1 MKRIKI
7 SLASLALVAAVGSVQ
22 AQDENGK
29 WAIGFGINAVDIR
42 TPHQFGDFLKDWG
55 GTKDLN
61 ILPAVTKLSVAR
73 YIGAGFSAEIEGSLN
88 KIKEG
93 FDGYSEDKSF
103 WNANLQAKYAL
114 RRLFTTE
121 SGWFDPYI
129 KVGGGYTAYESRFDD
144 KEGGFKALAGGGI
157 NFWFTDHLGV
167 NLQTGYHHGFQKNG
181 TDYFQHSAGIV
192 IKFGAKDTDKDGIP
206 DNKDACPEVP
216 GLKEFNGCPDT
227 DGDGIPDKDD
237 ACPQVKG
244 PKEFNGC
251 PDTDG
256 DGIPDK
262 DDACPEV
269 AGPKEFNGCPDT
281 DGDGIPDKDDKCPDV
296 AGPAENG
303 GCPWPDTDGDGVLD
317 KDDLCPEVAG
327 PASNKGCPEPDENE
341 QKKLNQYAKTILF
354 DTGKSTIKFESA
366 EILNQIINVLKKYP
380 NSRFRI
386 EGHTDNVGKDEY
398 NLGLSQRRAQAVT
411 NYFKS
416 KGLAG
421 SRFTTKWYGEKNP
434 VASNDTPEG
443 RAKNRRVNVVIVPNE
458 KMKAEAKKQA
468 GQ

>member
-7 SLASLALVAAVGSVQ
+7 SLASLALVATVGSVQ
-22 AQDENGK
+22 AQDENSK

-103 WNANLQAKYAL
+103 WSANLQAKYAL

-192 IKFGAKDTDKDGIP
+192 IKFGSKDTDKDGIP
-206 DNKDACPEVP
+206 DNKDACPEVA

-227 DGDGIPDKDD
+227 DGDGIADKDD

-281 DGDGIPDKDDKCPDV
+281 DGDGIADKDDKCPDV

-327 PASNKGCPEPDENE
+327 PASNKGCPEPDEKE
-341 QKKLNQYAKTILF
+341 QKQLNQYAKTIL
-354 DTGKSTIKFESA
+354 
-366 EILNQIINVLKKYP
+366 Y
-380 NSRFRI
+380 
-386 EGHTDNVGKDEY
+386 
-398 NLGLSQRRAQAVT
+398 
-411 NYFKS
+411 
-416 KGLAG
+416 
-421 SRFTTKWYGEKNP
+421 
-434 VASNDTPEG
+434 
-443 RAKNRRVNVVIVPNE
+443 
-458 KMKAEAKKQA
+458 
-468 GQ
+468 

>member
-7 SLASLALVAAVGSVQ
+7 SLASLALVATVGSVQ
-22 AQDENGK
+22 AQDENSK

-103 WNANLQAKYAL
+103 WSANLQAKYAL

-192 IKFGAKDTDKDGIP
+192 IKFGSKDTDKDGIP
-206 DNKDACPEVP
+206 DNKDACPEVA

-244 PKEFNGC
+244 LKEFNGC

-256 DGIPDK
+256 DGIADK

-281 DGDGIPDKDDKCPDV
+281 DGDGIADKDDKCPDV
-296 AGPAENG
+296 AGPAENA

-327 PASNKGCPEPDENE
+327 PASNKGCPEPDEKE
-341 QKKLNQYAKTILF
+341 QKQLNQYAKTILF
-354 DTGKSTIKFESA
+354 DTGKATIKFQSA
-366 EILNQIINVLKKYP
+366 EVLNQIINVLKKYP

-386 EGHTDNVGKDEY
+386 EGHTDSTGKKAK
-398 NLGLSQRRAQAVT
+398 NMILSQNRADAVKV
-411 NYFKS
+411 YLIQ
-416 KGLAG
+416 GGIDAG
-421 SRFTTKWYGEKNP
+421 RLESQGFGPEKP
-434 VASNDTPEG
+434 IASNKNKKG
-443 RAKNRRVNVVIVPNE
+443 RELNRRVEINLI
-458 KMKAEAKKQA
+458 K
-468 GQ
+468 

>member
-7 SLASLALVAAVGSVQ
+7 SLASLALVATVGSVQ
-22 AQDENGK
+22 AQDENSK

-103 WNANLQAKYAL
+103 WSANLQAKYAL

-192 IKFGAKDTDKDGIP
+192 IKFGSKDTDKDGIP
-206 DNKDACPEVP
+206 DNKDACPEVA

-227 DGDGIPDKDD
+227 DGDGIADKDD

-281 DGDGIPDKDDKCPDV
+281 DGDGIADKDDKCPDV

-327 PASNKGCPEPDENE
+327 PASNKGCPEPDEKE
-341 QKKLNQYAKTILF
+341 QKQLNQYAKTILF
-354 DTGKSTIKFESA
+354 DTGKATIKFESA

-386 EGHTDNVGKDEY
+386 EGHTDSTGKKAK
-398 NLGLSQRRAQAVT
+398 NMILSQNRADAVKV
-411 NYFKS
+411 YLIQ
-416 KGLAG
+416 GGIDAG
-421 SRFTTKWYGEKNP
+421 RLESQGFGPEKP
-434 VASNDTPEG
+434 IASNKNKKG
-443 RAKNRRVNVVIVPNE
+443 RELNRRVEINLI
-458 KMKAEAKKQA
+458 K
-468 GQ
+468 

>member
-7 SLASLALVAAVGSVQ
+7 SLASLALVATVGSVQ
-22 AQDENGK
+22 AQDENSK

-192 IKFGAKDTDKDGIP
+192 IKFGSKDTDKDGIP
-206 DNKDACPEVP
+206 DNKDACPEVA

-244 PKEFNGC
+244 LKEFNGC

-281 DGDGIPDKDDKCPDV
+281 DGDGIADKDDKCPDV

-327 PASNKGCPEPDENE
+327 PASNKGCPEPDEKE
-341 QKKLNQYAKTILF
+341 QKQLNQYAKTILF
-354 DTGKSTIKFESA
+354 DTGKATIKFQSA
-366 EILNQIINVLKKYP
+366 EVLNQILNVLKKYP

-386 EGHTDNVGKDEY
+386 EGHTDSIGKKAK
-398 NLGLSQRRAQAVT
+398 NMILSQNRADAVKV
-411 NYFKS
+411 YLIQ
-416 KGLAG
+416 GGIDAG
-421 SRFTTKWYGEKNP
+421 RLESQGFGPEKP
-434 VASNDTPEG
+434 IASNKNKKG
-443 RAKNRRVNVVIVPNE
+443 RELNRRVEINLI
-458 KMKAEAKKQA
+458 K
-468 GQ
+468 

>member
-7 SLASLALVAAVGSVQ
+7 SLASLALIATVGSVQ
-22 AQDENGK
+22 AQDENNK
-29 WAIGFGINAVDIR
+29 WSIGFGVNTVDIR
-42 TPHQFGDFLKDWG
+42 TPHDFGDFLKDWG
-55 GTKDLN
+55 GARDLN
-61 ILPAVTKLSVAR
+61 VLPAITKLSVAR
-73 YIGAGFSAEIEGSLN
+73 YIGAGFSAEVDGSLN
-88 KIKEG
+88 RIKT
-93 FDGYSEDKSF
+93 GYKGVDQDESF

-121 SGWFDPYI
+121 SGWFDPYL
-129 KVGGGYTAYESRFDD
+129 KLGGGYTSYKSEYS
-144 KEGGFKALAGGGI
+144 KEDGAIKLLAGGGI
-157 NFWFTDHLGV
+157 NFWFTDHLGLNV
-167 NLQTGYHHGFQKNG
+167 QTGYNHGFQKDG

-227 DGDGIPDKDD
+227 DGDGIADKDD

-256 DGIPDK
+256 DGIADK

-281 DGDGIPDKDDKCPDV
+281 DGDGIADKDDKCPDV

-341 QKKLNQYAKTILF
+341 QKQLNQYAKTILF
-354 DTGKSTIKFESA
+354 DTGKATIKFQSA
-366 EILNQIINVLKKYP
+366 EVLNQILNVLKKYP

-386 EGHTDNVGKDEY
+386 EGHTDSTGK
-398 NLGLSQRRAQAVT
+398 
-411 NYFKS
+411 
-416 KGLAG
+416 
-421 SRFTTKWYGEKNP
+421 
-434 VASNDTPEG
+434 
-443 RAKNRRVNVVIVPNE
+443 RAKNMILSQNRADAVKVYLIQGGIDAGRLESQGFGPDRPIASNKNKKGRELNRRVEINLI
-458 KMKAEAKKQA
+458 K
-468 GQ
+468 

>member
-7 SLASLALVAAVGSVQ
+7 SLASLALVATVGSVQ
-22 AQDENGK
+22 AQDENSK

-73 YIGAGFSAEIEGSLN
+73 CIGAGFSAEIEGSLN

-192 IKFGAKDTDKDGIP
+192 IKFGSKDTDKDGIP
-206 DNKDACPEVP
+206 DNKDACPDV
-216 GLKEFNGCPDT
+216 
-227 DGDGIPDKDD
+227 
-237 ACPQVKG
+237 AG

-262 DDACPEV
+262 DDACPDIAGLKEFDGCPDTDGDGIPDKDDACPEV
-269 AGPKEFNGCPDT
+269 AGLKEFNGCPDT
-281 DGDGIPDKDDKCPDV
+281 DGDGVPDKDDKCPDV

-327 PASNKGCPEPDENE
+327 PASNKGCPEPDEKE
-341 QKKLNQYAKTILF
+341 QKQLNQYAKTILF
-354 DTGKSTIKFESA
+354 DTGKATIKFQSA
-366 EILNQIINVLKKYP
+366 EVLNQIINVLKKYP

-386 EGHTDNVGKDEY
+386 EGHTDSTGK
-398 NLGLSQRRAQAVT
+398 
-411 NYFKS
+411 
-416 KGLAG
+416 
-421 SRFTTKWYGEKNP
+421 
-434 VASNDTPEG
+434 
-443 RAKNRRVNVVIVPNE
+443 RAKNMILSQNRADAVKVYLIQGGIDAGRLESQGFGPEKPIASNKNKKGRELNRRVEINLI
-458 KMKAEAKKQA
+458 K
-468 GQ
+468 

>member
-7 SLASLALVAAVGSVQ
+7 SLASLALVATVGSVQ
-22 AQDENGK
+22 AQDENSK

-103 WNANLQAKYAL
+103 WSANLQAKYAL

-192 IKFGAKDTDKDGIP
+192 IKFGSKDTDKDGIP
-206 DNKDACPEVP
+206 DNKDACPEVA

-227 DGDGIPDKDD
+227 DGDGIADKDD

-244 PKEFNGC
+244 LKEFNGC

-256 DGIPDK
+256 DGIADK

-281 DGDGIPDKDDKCPDV
+281 DGDGIADKDDKCPDV

-327 PASNKGCPEPDENE
+327 PASNKGCPEPDEKE
-341 QKKLNQYAKTILF
+341 QKQLNQYAKTILF
-354 DTGKSTIKFESA
+354 DTGKATIKFQSA
-366 EILNQIINVLKKYP
+366 EVLNQIINVLKKYP

-386 EGHTDNVGKDEY
+386 EGHTDSTGKKAK
-398 NLGLSQRRAQAVT
+398 NMILSQNRADAVKV
-411 NYFKS
+411 YLIQ
-416 KGLAG
+416 GGIDAG
-421 SRFTTKWYGEKNP
+421 RLESQGFGPEKP
-434 VASNDTPEG
+434 IASNKNKKG
-443 RAKNRRVNVVIVPNE
+443 RELNRRVEINLI
-458 KMKAEAKKQA
+458 K
-468 GQ
+468 

>member
-7 SLASLALVAAVGSVQ
+7 SLASLALVATVGSVQ
-22 AQDENGK
+22 AQDENSK

-103 WNANLQAKYAL
+103 WSANLQAKYAL

-206 DNKDACPEVP
+206 D
-216 GLKEFNGCPDT
+216 
-227 DGDGIPDKDD
+227 
-237 ACPQVKG
+237 
-244 PKEFNGC
+244 
-251 PDTDG
+251 
-256 DGIPDK
+256 K

-269 AGPKEFNGCPDT
+269 AGPKKFNGCPDT

-327 PASNKGCPEPDENE
+327 PASNKGCPEPDEKE
-341 QKKLNQYAKTILF
+341 QKQLNQYAKTILF
-354 DTGKSTIKFESA
+354 DTGKATIKFQSA
-366 EILNQIINVLKKYP
+366 EVLNQILNVLKKYP

-386 EGHTDNVGKDEY
+386 EGHTDSTGKKAK
-398 NLGLSQRRAQAVT
+398 NMILSQNRADAVKV
-411 NYFKS
+411 YLIQ
-416 KGLAG
+416 GGIDA
-421 SRFTTKWYGEKNP
+421 SRLESQGFGPEKP
-434 VASNDTPEG
+434 IASNKNKKG
-443 RAKNRRVNVVIVPNE
+443 RELNRRVEINLI
-458 KMKAEAKKQA
+458 K
-468 GQ
+468 

>member
-7 SLASLALVAAVGSVQ
+7 SLASLALVATVGSVQ
-22 AQDENGK
+22 AQDENSK

-103 WNANLQAKYAL
+103 WSANLQAKYAL

-192 IKFGAKDTDKDGIP
+192 IKFGSKDTDKDGIP
-206 DNKDACPEVP
+206 DNKDACPEVA

-227 DGDGIPDKDD
+227 DGDGIADKDD

-281 DGDGIPDKDDKCPDV
+281 DGDGIADKDDKCPDV

-327 PASNKGCPEPDENE
+327 PASNKGCPEPDEKE
-341 QKKLNQYAKTILF
+341 QKQLNQYAKTILF
-354 DTGKSTIKFESA
+354 DTGKATIKFQSA
-366 EILNQIINVLKKYP
+366 EVLNQILNVLKKYP

-386 EGHTDNVGKDEY
+386 EGHTDSIGK
-398 NLGLSQRRAQAVT
+398 
-411 NYFKS
+411 
-416 KGLAG
+416 
-421 SRFTTKWYGEKNP
+421 
-434 VASNDTPEG
+434 
-443 RAKNRRVNVVIVPNE
+443 RAKNMILSQNRADAVKVYLIQGGIDAGRLESQGFGPDRPIASNKNKKGRELNRRVEINLI
-458 KMKAEAKKQA
+458 K
-468 GQ
+468 

>member
-7 SLASLALVAAVGSVQ
+7 SLASLALIATVGSVQ
-22 AQDENGK
+22 AQDENNK
-29 WAIGFGINAVDIR
+29 WAIGFGVNSVDVR
-42 TPHQFGDFLKDWG
+42 TPHDFGPFLKDWG
-55 GTKDLN
+55 GPKDLN

-73 YIGAGFSAEIEGSLN
+73 YLGAGFSLELDGSIN
-88 KIKEG
+88 KIKKG
-93 FDGYSEDKSF
+93 FNAVEEDESF
-103 WNANLQAKYAL
+103 WGANLQAKYAL

-121 SGWFDPYI
+121 SGWFDPYL
-129 KVGGGYTAYESRFDD
+129 KLGGGYTGYKGTFSD
-144 KEGGFKALAGGGI
+144 KDGGAKLLAGGGI

-192 IKFGAKDTDKDGIP
+192 IKFGSKDTDKDGIP
-206 DNKDACPEVP
+206 DNKDACPEVA

-244 PKEFNGC
+244 LKEFNGC

-327 PASNKGCPEPDENE
+327 PASNKGCPEPNDDD
-341 QKKLNQYAKTILF
+341 QKRLNQYAKTILF
-354 DTGKSTIKFESA
+354 DTGKATIKFESA
-366 EILNQIINVLKKYP
+366 EILNQIINVLKKFP

-386 EGHTDNVGKDEY
+386 EGHTDSTGKKAKNIE
-398 NLGLSQRRAQAVT
+398 LSQNRADAVKI
-411 NYFKS
+411 YLIQGGIASERLES
-416 KGLAG
+416 KG
-421 SRFTTKWYGEKNP
+421 YGPEKP
-434 VASNDTPEG
+434 IASNKNKKG
-443 RAKNRRVNVVIVPNE
+443 RALNRRVEINLI
-458 KMKAEAKKQA
+458 K
-468 GQ
+468 

>member
-22 AQDENGK
+22 AQDENSK

-103 WNANLQAKYAL
+103 WSANLQAKYAL

-227 DGDGIPDKDD
+227 DGDGIADKDD

-256 DGIPDK
+256 DGIADK

-281 DGDGIPDKDDKCPDV
+281 DGDGIADKDDKCPDV

-341 QKKLNQYAKTILF
+341 QKQLNQYAKTILF
-354 DTGKSTIKFESA
+354 DTGKATIKFQSA
-366 EILNQIINVLKKYP
+366 EVLNQILNVLKKYP

-386 EGHTDNVGKDEY
+386 EGHTDSIGK
-398 NLGLSQRRAQAVT
+398 
-411 NYFKS
+411 
-416 KGLAG
+416 
-421 SRFTTKWYGEKNP
+421 
-434 VASNDTPEG
+434 
-443 RAKNRRVNVVIVPNE
+443 RAKNMILSQNRADAVKVYLIQGGIDAGRLESQGFGPDRPIASNKNKKVRELNRRVEINLI
-458 KMKAEAKKQA
+458 K
-468 GQ
+468 

>member
-7 SLASLALVAAVGSVQ
+7 SLASLALVATVGSVQ
-22 AQDENGK
+22 AQDENSK

-206 DNKDACPEVP
+206 DNKDACPEVA

-227 DGDGIPDKDD
+227 DGDGI
-237 ACPQVKG
+237 A
-244 PKEFNGC
+244 
-251 PDTDG
+251 
-256 DGIPDK
+256 DK

-281 DGDGIPDKDDKCPDV
+281 DGDGIADKDDKCPDV
-296 AGPAENG
+296 AGPVENG

-327 PASNKGCPEPDENE
+327 PASNKGCPEPNDDD
-341 QKKLNQYAKTILF
+341 QKRLNQYAKTILF
-354 DTGKSTIKFESA
+354 DTGKATIKFESA
-366 EILNQIINVLKKYP
+366 EILNQIINVLKKFP

-386 EGHTDNVGKDEY
+386 EGHTDSTGKKAKNIE
-398 NLGLSQRRAQAVT
+398 LSQNRADAVKI
-411 NYFKS
+411 YLIQGGIASDRLES
-416 KGLAG
+416 KG
-421 SRFTTKWYGEKNP
+421 YGPEKP
-434 VASNDTPEG
+434 IASNKNKKG
-443 RAKNRRVNVVIVPNE
+443 RALNRRVEINLI
-458 KMKAEAKKQA
+458 K
-468 GQ
+468 

>member
-7 SLASLALVAAVGSVQ
+7 SLASLALVATVGSVQ
-22 AQDENGK
+22 AQDENSK

-103 WNANLQAKYAL
+103 WSANLQAKYAL

-192 IKFGAKDTDKDGIP
+192 IKFGSKDTDKDGIP
-206 DNKDACPEVP
+206 DNKDACPEVA

-244 PKEFNGC
+244 LKEFNGC

-256 DGIPDK
+256 DGIADK

-281 DGDGIPDKDDKCPDV
+281 DGDGIADKDDKCPDV
-296 AGPAENG
+296 AGPAENS

-327 PASNKGCPEPDENE
+327 PASNKGCPEPNDDD
-341 QKKLNQYAKTILF
+341 QKRLNQYAKTILF
-354 DTGKSTIKFESA
+354 DTGKATIKFESA
-366 EILNQIINVLKKYP
+366 EILNQIINVLKKFP

-386 EGHTDNVGKDEY
+386 EGHTDSTGKKAKNIE
-398 NLGLSQRRAQAVT
+398 LSQNRADAVKI
-411 NYFKS
+411 YLIQGGIASDRLES
-416 KGLAG
+416 KG
-421 SRFTTKWYGEKNP
+421 YGPEKP
-434 VASNDTPEG
+434 IASNKNKKG
-443 RAKNRRVNVVIVPNE
+443 RALNRRVEINLI
-458 KMKAEAKKQA
+458 K
-468 GQ
+468 

>member
-7 SLASLALVAAVGSVQ
+7 SLASLALVATVGSVQ
-22 AQDENGK
+22 AQDENSK

-192 IKFGAKDTDKDGIP
+192 IKFGSKDTDKDGIP
-206 DNKDACPEVP
+206 DNKDACPEVA

-244 PKEFNGC
+244 LKEFNGC

-256 DGIPDK
+256 DGIADK

-269 AGPKEFNGCPDT
+269 AGPKAFNGCPDT
-281 DGDGIPDKDDKCPDV
+281 DGDGIADKDDKCPDV
-296 AGPAENG
+296 AGPAENA

-327 PASNKGCPEPDENE
+327 PASNKGCPEPDEKE
-341 QKKLNQYAKTILF
+341 QKQLNQYAKTILF
-354 DTGKSTIKFESA
+354 DTGKATIKFQSA
-366 EILNQIINVLKKYP
+366 EVLNQIINVLKKYP

-386 EGHTDNVGKDEY
+386 EGHTDSTGKKAK
-398 NLGLSQRRAQAVT
+398 NMILSQNRADAVKV
-411 NYFKS
+411 YLIQ
-416 KGLAG
+416 GGIDAG
-421 SRFTTKWYGEKNP
+421 RLESQGFGPEKP
-434 VASNDTPEG
+434 IASNKNKKG
-443 RAKNRRVNVVIVPNE
+443 RELNRRVEINLI
-458 KMKAEAKKQA
+458 KK
-468 GQ
+468 

>member
-7 SLASLALVAAVGSVQ
+7 SLASLALIATVGSVQ
-22 AQDENGK
+22 AQDENNK
-29 WAIGFGINAVDIR
+29 WSIGFGVNTVDIR
-42 TPHQFGDFLKDWG
+42 TPHDFGQFLKDWG
-55 GTKDLN
+55 GPSDLN
-61 ILPAVTKLSVAR
+61 VLPAITKLSVAR
-73 YIGAGFSAEIEGSLN
+73 YIGAGFSAEVDGSLN
-88 KIKEG
+88 KIKKG
-93 FDGYSEDKSF
+93 FNGVSQDESF

-121 SGWFDPYI
+121 SGWFDPYL
-129 KVGGGYTAYESRFDD
+129 KLGGGYTSYKSEYAEKD
-144 KEGGFKALAGGGI
+144 GGVKLLAGGGI
-157 NFWFTDHLGV
+157 NFWFTDHLGLNV
-167 NLQTGYHHGFQKNG
+167 QTGYNHGFQKDG

-269 AGPKEFNGCPDT
+269 AGPKKFNGCPDT

-317 KDDLCPEVAG
+317 KDDLCPNEAG
-327 PASNKGCPEPDENE
+327 PASNNGCPEPNDDD
-341 QKKLNQYAKTILF
+341 QKRLNQYAKTILF
-354 DTGKSTIKFESA
+354 DTGKATIKFQSA
-366 EILNQIINVLKKYP
+366 EVLNQIINVLKKFP
-380 NSRFRI
+380 KSRFRI
-386 EGHTDNVGKDEY
+386 EGYTDSVGKKQK
-398 NLGLSQRRAQAVT
+398 NITLSQNRADAVKI
-411 NYFKS
+411 YLIQ
-416 KGLAG
+416 GG
-421 SRFTTKWYGEKNP
+421 IDQSRLESIGYGPDKP
-434 VASNDTPEG
+434 IASNKTRKG
-443 RAKNRRVNVVIVPNE
+443 RELNRRVEINLI
-458 KMKAEAKKQA
+458 KK
-468 GQ
+468 

>member
-7 SLASLALVAAVGSVQ
+7 SLASLALVATVGSVQ
-22 AQDENGK
+22 AQDENSK

-103 WNANLQAKYAL
+103 WSANLQAKYAL

-192 IKFGAKDTDKDGIP
+192 IKFGSKDTDKDGIP
-206 DNKDACPEVP
+206 DNKDACPEVA

-244 PKEFNGC
+244 LKEFNGC

-256 DGIPDK
+256 DGIADK

-281 DGDGIPDKDDKCPDV
+281 DGDGIADKDDKCPDV
-296 AGPAENG
+296 AGPAENS

-327 PASNKGCPEPDENE
+327 PASNKGCPEPNDDD
-341 QKKLNQYAKTILF
+341 QKRLNQYAKTILF
-354 DTGKSTIKFESA
+354 DTGKASIKFESA
-366 EILNQIINVLKKYP
+366 EILNQIINVLKKFP

-386 EGHTDNVGKDEY
+386 EGHTDSTGNKQKNIE
-398 NLGLSQRRAQAVT
+398 LSQNRADAVKI
-411 NYFKS
+411 YLIQGGIASDRLES
-416 KGLAG
+416 KG
-421 SRFTTKWYGEKNP
+421 YGPEKP
-434 VASNDTPEG
+434 IASNKNKKG
-443 RAKNRRVNVVIVPNE
+443 RALNRRVEINLI
-458 KMKAEAKKQA
+458 K
-468 GQ
+468 

>member
-7 SLASLALVAAVGSVQ
+7 SLASLALVATVGSVQ
-22 AQDENGK
+22 AQDENSK
-29 WAIGFGINAVDIR
+29 WAIGFGINSVDIR

-103 WNANLQAKYAL
+103 WSANLQAKYAL

-192 IKFGAKDTDKDGIP
+192 IKFGSKDTDKDGIP
-206 DNKDACPEVP
+206 DNKDACPEVA

-244 PKEFNGC
+244 LKEFNGC

-327 PASNKGCPEPDENE
+327 PASNKGCPEPTTDD

-354 DTGKSTIKFESA
+354 DTGKATIKFESA

-386 EGHTDNVGKDEY
+386 EGHTDSTGKKQKNIE
-398 NLGLSQRRAQAVT
+398 LSQNRADAVKI
-411 NYFKS
+411 YLIQ
-416 KGLAG
+416 GG
-421 SRFTTKWYGEKNP
+421 I
-434 VASNDTPEG
+434 ASNRLESQGFGPEKPIASNKNKKG
-443 RAKNRRVNVVIVPNE
+443 RALNRRVEINLI
-458 KMKAEAKKQA
+458 K
-468 GQ
+468 

>member
-7 SLASLALVAAVGSVQ
+7 SLASLALVATVGSVQ
-22 AQDENGK
+22 AQDENSK

-88 KIKEG
+88 KIKKG

-103 WNANLQAKYAL
+103 WSANLQAKYAL

-192 IKFGAKDTDKDGIP
+192 IKFGSKDTDKDGIP
-206 DNKDACPEVP
+206 DNKDACPEVA

-244 PKEFNGC
+244 LKEFNGC

-256 DGIPDK
+256 DGIADK

-281 DGDGIPDKDDKCPDV
+281 DGDGIADKDDKCPDV

-327 PASNKGCPEPDENE
+327 PASNKGCPEPNDDD
-341 QKKLNQYAKTILF
+341 QKRLNQYAKTILF
-354 DTGKSTIKFESA
+354 DTGKATIKFESA
-366 EILNQIINVLKKYP
+366 EILNQIINVLKKFP
-380 NSRFRI
+380 KSRFRI
-386 EGHTDNVGKDEY
+386 EGYTDSTGKKQKNIE
-398 NLGLSQRRAQAVT
+398 LSQNRADAVKI
-411 NYFKS
+411 YLIQGGIDQSRLES
-416 KGLAG
+416 KG
-421 SRFTTKWYGEKNP
+421 YGPENP
-434 VASNDTPEG
+434 IASNKTRKG
-443 RAKNRRVNVVIVPNE
+443 RELNRRVEINLI
-458 KMKAEAKKQA
+458 KK
-468 GQ
+468 

>member
-7 SLASLALVAAVGSVQ
+7 SLASLALVATVGSLK
-22 AQDENGK
+22 AQDENSK

-103 WNANLQAKYAL
+103 WSANLQAKYAL

-192 IKFGAKDTDKDGIP
+192 IKFGSKDTDKDGIP
-206 DNKDACPEVP
+206 DNKDACPEVA

-227 DGDGIPDKDD
+227 DGDGIADKDD

-281 DGDGIPDKDDKCPDV
+281 DGDGIADKDDKCPDV

-327 PASNKGCPEPDENE
+327 PASNKGCPEPDEKE
-341 QKKLNQYAKTILF
+341 QKQLNQYSKTILF
-354 DTGKSTIKFESA
+354 DTGKATIKFQSA
-366 EILNQIINVLKKYP
+366 EVLNQIINVLKKYP

-386 EGHTDNVGKDEY
+386 EGHTDSTGKKAK
-398 NLGLSQRRAQAVT
+398 NMILSQNRADAVKV
-411 NYFKS
+411 YLIQ
-416 KGLAG
+416 GGIDAG
-421 SRFTTKWYGEKNP
+421 RLESQGFGPEKP
-434 VASNDTPEG
+434 IASNKNKKG
-443 RAKNRRVNVVIVPNE
+443 RELNRRVEIILI
-458 KMKAEAKKQA
+458 K
-468 GQ
+468 

>member
-7 SLASLALVAAVGSVQ
+7 SLASLALVATVGSVQ
-22 AQDENGK
+22 AQDENSK

-192 IKFGAKDTDKDGIP
+192 IKFGSKDTDKDGIP
-206 DNKDACPEVP
+206 DNKDACPEVA

-281 DGDGIPDKDDKCPDV
+281 DGDGIADKDDKCPDV
-296 AGPAENG
+296 AGPAENA

-327 PASNKGCPEPDENE
+327 PASNKGCPEPDEKE
-341 QKKLNQYAKTILF
+341 QKQLNQYAKTILF
-354 DTGKSTIKFESA
+354 DTGKATIKFQSA
-366 EILNQIINVLKKYP
+366 EVLNQIINVLKKYP

-386 EGHTDNVGKDEY
+386 EGHTDSTGKKAK
-398 NLGLSQRRAQAVT
+398 NMILSQNRADAVKV
-411 NYFKS
+411 YLIQ
-416 KGLAG
+416 GGIDAG
-421 SRFTTKWYGEKNP
+421 RLESQGFGPEKP
-434 VASNDTPEG
+434 IASNKNKKG
-443 RAKNRRVNVVIVPNE
+443 RELNRRVEINLI
-458 KMKAEAKKQA
+458 K
-468 GQ
+468 

>member
-7 SLASLALVAAVGSVQ
+7 SLASLALVATVGSVQ
-22 AQDENGK
+22 AQDENSK

-103 WNANLQAKYAL
+103 WSANLQAKYAL

-192 IKFGAKDTDKDGIP
+192 IKFGSKDTDKDGIP
-206 DNKDACPEVP
+206 DNKDACPEVA

-227 DGDGIPDKDD
+227 DGDGIADKDD

-256 DGIPDK
+256 DGI
-262 DDACPEV
+262 A
-269 AGPKEFNGCPDT
+269 
-281 DGDGIPDKDDKCPDV
+281 DKDDKCPDV

-327 PASNKGCPEPDENE
+327 PASNKGCPEPDEKE
-341 QKKLNQYAKTILF
+341 QKQLNQYAKTILF
-354 DTGKSTIKFESA
+354 DTGKATIKFQSA
-366 EILNQIINVLKKYP
+366 EVLNQIINVLKKYP

-386 EGHTDNVGKDEY
+386 EGHTDSTGKKAK
-398 NLGLSQRRAQAVT
+398 NMILSQNRADAVKV
-411 NYFKS
+411 YLIQ
-416 KGLAG
+416 GGIDAG
-421 SRFTTKWYGEKNP
+421 RLESQGFGPEKP
-434 VASNDTPEG
+434 IASNKNKKG
-443 RAKNRRVNVVIVPNE
+443 RELNRRVEINLI
-458 KMKAEAKKQA
+458 K
-468 GQ
+468 

>member
-7 SLASLALVAAVGSVQ
+7 SLASLALVATVGSVQ
-22 AQDENGK
+22 AQDENSK

-103 WNANLQAKYAL
+103 WSANLQAKYAL

-192 IKFGAKDTDKDGIP
+192 IKFGSKDTDKDGIP
-206 DNKDACPEVP
+206 DNKDACPEVA

-341 QKKLNQYAKTILF
+341 QKQLNQYAKTILF
-354 DTGKSTIKFESA
+354 DTGKATIKFQSA
-366 EILNQIINVLKKYP
+366 EVLNQILNVLKKYP

-386 EGHTDNVGKDEY
+386 EGHTDSTGKKAK
-398 NLGLSQRRAQAVT
+398 NMILSQNRADAVKV
-411 NYFKS
+411 YLIQ
-416 KGLAG
+416 GGIDA
-421 SRFTTKWYGEKNP
+421 SRLESQGFGPEKP
-434 VASNDTPEG
+434 IASNKNKKG
-443 RAKNRRVNVVIVPNE
+443 RALNRRVEINLI
-458 KMKAEAKKQA
+458 K
-468 GQ
+468 

>member
-7 SLASLALVAAVGSVQ
+7 SLASLALVATVGSVQ
-22 AQDENGK
+22 AQDENSK

-103 WNANLQAKYAL
+103 WSANLQAKYAL

-192 IKFGAKDTDKDGIP
+192 IKFGSKDTDKDGIP
-206 DNKDACPEVP
+206 DNKDACPEVA

-341 QKKLNQYAKTILF
+341 RKKLNQYAKTILF

-366 EILNQIINVLKKYP
+366 EVLNQIINVLKKYP

-386 EGHTDNVGKDEY
+386 EGHTDSTGKKAK
-398 NLGLSQRRAQAVT
+398 NMILSQNRADAVKV
-411 NYFKS
+411 YLIQ
-416 KGLAG
+416 GGIDAG
-421 SRFTTKWYGEKNP
+421 RLESQGFGPDRP
-434 VASNDTPEG
+434 IASNKNKKG
-443 RAKNRRVNVVIVPNE
+443 RELNRRVEINLI
-458 KMKAEAKKQA
+458 K
-468 GQ
+468 

>member
-29 WAIGFGINAVDIR
+29 WVIGFGINAVDIR

-192 IKFGAKDTDKDGIP
+192 IKFGSKDTDKDGIP

-237 ACPQVKG
+237 ACPQVK
-244 PKEFNGC
+244 
-251 PDTDG
+251 
-256 DGIPDK
+256 
-262 DDACPEV
+262 
-269 AGPKEFNGCPDT
+269 GPKEFNGCPDT

-327 PASNKGCPEPDENE
+327 PASNKGCPEPDEKE
-341 QKKLNQYAKTILF
+341 QKQLNQYAKTILF
-354 DTGKSTIKFESA
+354 DTGKATIKFESA

-386 EGHTDNVGKDEY
+386 EGHTDSTGKKAKNIE
-398 NLGLSQRRAQAVT
+398 LSQNRADAVKIYLIQGGIAS
-411 NYFKS
+411 NRLES
-416 KGLAG
+416 KGFG
-421 SRFTTKWYGEKNP
+421 PEKP
-434 VASNDTPEG
+434 IASNKNKKG
-443 RAKNRRVNVVIVPNE
+443 RALNRRVEINLI
-458 KMKAEAKKQA
+458 K
-468 GQ
+468 

>member
-7 SLASLALVAAVGSVQ
+7 SLASLALVATVGSVQ
-22 AQDENGK
+22 AQDENSK

-192 IKFGAKDTDKDGIP
+192 IKFGSKDTDKDGIP
-206 DNKDACPEVP
+206 DNKDACPEVA

-227 DGDGIPDKDD
+227 DGDGIADKDD

-244 PKEFNGC
+244 LKEFNGC

-256 DGIPDK
+256 DGIADK

-281 DGDGIPDKDDKCPDV
+281 DGDGIADKDDKCPDV

-327 PASNKGCPEPDENE
+327 PASNKGCPEPDEKE
-341 QKKLNQYAKTILF
+341 QKQLNQYAKTILF
-354 DTGKSTIKFESA
+354 DTGKATIKFQSA
-366 EILNQIINVLKKYP
+366 EVLNQIINVLKKYP

-386 EGHTDNVGKDEY
+386 EGHTDSTGK
-398 NLGLSQRRAQAVT
+398 
-411 NYFKS
+411 
-416 KGLAG
+416 
-421 SRFTTKWYGEKNP
+421 
-434 VASNDTPEG
+434 
-443 RAKNRRVNVVIVPNE
+443 RAKNMILSQNRADAVKVYLIQGGIDAGRLESQGFGPEKPIASNKNKKGRELNRRVEINLI
-458 KMKAEAKKQA
+458 K
-468 GQ
+468 

>member
-7 SLASLALVAAVGSVQ
+7 SLASLALVATVGSVQ
-22 AQDENGK
+22 AQDENSK
-29 WAIGFGINAVDIR
+29 WAIGFGINSVDIR

-88 KIKEG
+88 KIKKG

-103 WNANLQAKYAL
+103 WSANLQAKYAL

-192 IKFGAKDTDKDGIP
+192 IKFGSKDTDKDGIP
-206 DNKDACPEVP
+206 DNKDACPEVA

-244 PKEFNGC
+244 LKEFNGC

-256 DGIPDK
+256 DGIADK

-281 DGDGIPDKDDKCPDV
+281 DGDGIADKDDKCPDV

-327 PASNKGCPEPDENE
+327 PASNKGCPEPNDDD
-341 QKKLNQYAKTILF
+341 QKRLNQYAKTILF
-354 DTGKSTIKFESA
+354 DTGKASIKFQSA

-386 EGHTDNVGKDEY
+386 EGHTDSTGKKAKNIE
-398 NLGLSQRRAQAVT
+398 LSQNRADAVKI
-411 NYFKS
+411 YLIQGGIASDRLES
-416 KGLAG
+416 KG
-421 SRFTTKWYGEKNP
+421 YGPEKP
-434 VASNDTPEG
+434 IASNKNKKG
-443 RAKNRRVNVVIVPNE
+443 RALNRRVEINLI
-458 KMKAEAKKQA
+458 K
-468 GQ
+468 

>member
-7 SLASLALVAAVGSVQ
+7 SLASLALVATVGSVQ
-22 AQDENGK
+22 AQDENSK

-103 WNANLQAKYAL
+103 WSANLQAKYAL

-192 IKFGAKDTDKDGIP
+192 IKFGSKDTDKDGIP
-206 DNKDACPEVP
+206 DNKDACPEVA

-244 PKEFNGC
+244 LKEFNGC

-256 DGIPDK
+256 DGIADK

-281 DGDGIPDKDDKCPDV
+281 DGDGIADKDDKCPDV
-296 AGPAENG
+296 AGPVENG

-327 PASNKGCPEPDENE
+327 PASNKGCPEPNDDD
-341 QKKLNQYAKTILF
+341 QKRLNQYAKTILF
-354 DTGKSTIKFESA
+354 DTGKATIKFESA
-366 EILNQIINVLKKYP
+366 EILNQIINVLKKFP

-386 EGHTDNVGKDEY
+386 EGHTDSTGKKAKNIE
-398 NLGLSQRRAQAVT
+398 LSQNRADAVKI
-411 NYFKS
+411 YLIQGGIASDRLES
-416 KGLAG
+416 KG
-421 SRFTTKWYGEKNP
+421 YGPEKP
-434 VASNDTPEG
+434 IASNKNKKG
-443 RAKNRRVNVVIVPNE
+443 RALNRRVEINLI
-458 KMKAEAKKQA
+458 K
-468 GQ
+468 

>member
-7 SLASLALVAAVGSVQ
+7 SLASLALVATVGSVQ
-22 AQDENGK
+22 AQDENSK

-103 WNANLQAKYAL
+103 WSANLQAKYAL

-192 IKFGAKDTDKDGIP
+192 IKFGSKDTDKDGIP
-206 DNKDACPEVP
+206 DNKDACPEVA

-296 AGPAENG
+296 AGPAENA

-341 QKKLNQYAKTILF
+341 QKQLNQYAKTILF
-354 DTGKSTIKFESA
+354 DTGKATIKFESA

-386 EGHTDNVGKDEY
+386 EGHTDNTGK
-398 NLGLSQRRAQAVT
+398 
-411 NYFKS
+411 
-416 KGLAG
+416 
-421 SRFTTKWYGEKNP
+421 
-434 VASNDTPEG
+434 
-443 RAKNRRVNVVIVPNE
+443 RAKNIELSQNRADAVKIYLIQGGIASDRLESVGYGPDKPIASNKNKKGRALNRRVEINLI
-458 KMKAEAKKQA
+458 K
-468 GQ
+468 